1 MATNAYE
8 GMFIFDSGRFGR
20 DPEAVSGEIA
30 RIVQAAGGEILVSRL
45 WEERRLA
52 YPIKGQK
59 KGTYWLTYFRVAATQ
74 LSAIRRQCG
83 LSEASS
89 DSCCWSIRGSWIR
102 GRARQDRVGAFER
115 ARGRR
120 RNRVEHFATAVA
132 DERRF
137 DWRRRGGLD
146 RAVGKCGRSGR

>member
-30 RIVQAAGGEILVSRL
+30 RIVQDAGGEILVSRL

-59 KGTYWLTYFRVAATQ
+59 KGTYWLTYFRAAAAQ
-74 LSAIRRQCG
+74 LSAIRRQCE
-83 LSEASS
+83 LS
-89 DSCCWSIRGSWIR
+89 DSILRFLLLKVDPRIVD
-102 GRARQDRVGAFER
+102 AL
-115 ARGRR
+115 
-120 RNRVEHFATAVA
+120 VEHAQGGLTRSGEGPADGEGTEKVRSRTATATA
-132 DERRF
+132 T
-137 DWRRRGGLD
+137 
-146 RAVGKCGRSGR
+146 VGKDDATDDDQTDDDED

>member
-74 LSAIRRQCG
+74 LSAIRRQCE
-83 LSEASS
+83 LSESILRFLLLKVDPRIVDALVEHAKTGLVRSS
-89 DSCCWSIRGSWIR
+89 ESPADGE
-102 GRARQDRVGAFER
+102 GTEKVRARA
-115 ARGRR
+115 
-120 RNRVEHFATAVA
+120 ATAVA
-132 DERRF
+132 DEE
-137 DWRRRGGLD
+137 DELIGD
-146 RAVGKCGRSGR
+146 EEED